1 MHQSII
7 KTKITFVLKSLLTAG
22 LLFYVTTLVN
32 LNEIKP
38 IITQLDFSL
47 LTIAIATHIIAF
59 ILMSIRWWLIL
70 VSSGKQVLYK
80 KASAAYYLGLFCNN
94 FLPTSMGGDVIRIVK
109 LRSDGLDTNQLI
121 FSTLCDRI
129 IGLLSIIVMGIIGL
143 NFSTSIYESIGY
155 RSIVLTNIVSAMLFV
170 LALAALNARVR
181 DIIIKFILNRLR
193 LWNKLNN
200 FLIFVHQNVETLKK
214 SRILAKT
221 ILLSLVSQILIVL
234 TYYYIA
240 QSIHIDLELFEFVL
254 IVPVVAVFTSLPI
267 SVGGLGIREGTMVVL
282 LSAIGISTTN
292 AVSISLLYLTIL
304 IMITLPGG
312 IFMLSGKRDI
322 ANSCT
327 I

>member
-1 MHQSII
+1 
-7 KTKITFVLKSLLTAG
+7 
-22 LLFYVTTLVN
+22 LFYVTTLVN